1 MLRARNLTLSYVYLL
16 QEMAALKLTGSNK
29 KKIDDGRKRQRL
41 GTVNNE
47 NDSWSFLK
55 PLLST
60 LESALHADAVEGG
73 KWIRHDD
80 SQRYHS
86 LLLPLSKLLE
96 LRSPFT
102 NDESETFYQQVVHG
116 IEGET
121 TGSVIGCLTALAS
134 AAGNEQLWKP
144 LNHLVL
150 QACGNE
156 TRAEVRKGGISCL
169 LSLIKAL
176 GEEYMVLLPECLPV
190 LSELLEDADEQIANL
205 AKECVTMGES
215 LLGESLQD
223 SLR

>member
-1 MLRARNLTLSYVYLL
+1 MFQELAASQLRD
-16 QEMAALKLTGSNK
+16 SNK

-41 GTVNNE
+41 ETVDDA
-47 NDSWSFLK
+47 DSCSFLK
-55 PLLST
+55 PLLSC
-60 LESALHADAVEGG
+60 LESALHADAAEGG
-73 KWIRHDD
+73 KWVRHDD

-86 LLLPLSKLLE
+86 LLPPLSKLLE
-96 LRSPFT
+96 LRSISNGPEST
-102 NDESETFYQQVVHG
+102 YEQIVHETESE
-116 IEGET
+116 

-144 LNHLVL
+144 LNHAVL
-150 QACGNE
+150 EACGNE
-156 TRAEVRKGGISCL
+156 SRVEVRKGGVACL

-190 LSELLEDADEQIANL
+190 LSELLEETDEDIAGM
-205 AKECVTMGES
+205 AQECVTIGED